1 MTMKTSKKTT
11 AILMSSLMVWTG
23 LLASTASAS
32 VISTERMV
40 SEYSISDDRAELKAA
55 LDRDDV
61 RDRLMDLGVPAD
73 DVSARIDALTPTEL
87 AMLQERMDQMPA
99 GSGGAVSLLALIV
112 LIFFITDV
120 LGITDIFPFVNAA
133 K

>member
-1 MTMKTSKKTT
+1 MMMKTSKKTT
-11 AILMSSLMVWTG
+11 ALLMSSLMVWTG

-40 SEYSISDDRAELKAA
+40 SEYSISDNRAELKAA

-61 RDRLMDLGVPAD
+61 RDRLMDLGVSAD

>member
-1 MTMKTSKKTT
+1 MTTKLAKRST
-11 AILMSSLMVWTG
+11 AVVMSGFMIWTG

-32 VISTERMV
+32 VISTDKMV
-40 SEYSISDDRAELKAA
+40 AEYSVKSERAEMKAA
-55 LDRDDV
+55 LASDDV
-61 RDRLMDLGVPAD
+61 RSRLVELGVSPAD
-73 DVSARIDALTPTEL
+73 VEARIDSLTPSEL
-87 AMLQERMDQMPA
+87 AMLHERMDELPA
-99 GSGGAVSLLALIV
+99 GSGAVGLLALLI

>member
-1 MTMKTSKKTT
+1 MTTKLAKRST
-11 AILMSSLMVWTG
+11 AVVMSGFMIWTG

-32 VISTERMV
+32 VISTDKMV
-40 SEYSISDDRAELKAA
+40 AEYSVKSERAEMKAA
-55 LDRDDV
+55 LASEDV
-61 RDRLMDLGVPAD
+61 RSRLVELGVSPAD
-73 DVSARIDALTPTEL
+73 VEARIDSLSPTEL
-87 AMLQERMDQMPA
+87 AMLQERMDELPA
-99 GSGGAVSLLALIV
+99 GSGAVGLLALLV

>member
-11 AILMSSLMVWTG
+11 ALLMSSLMVWTG

-61 RDRLMDLGVPAD
+61 RDRLMDLGVSAD

-99 GSGGAVSLLALIV
+99 GSGAVGLLALIV